1 MEIYHNKFHNTHIYL
16 KFQDE
21 EISRL
26 NKSEFDELIR
36 IHGKPLQVMI
46 SSEAKELIEKLEE
59 SGFILKRRCFEMEVG
74 KDELN
79 TSLQKPTFKL
89 KKASKGSVEFTE
101 CVEVMYDHYKKTH
114 ETVSPMTATM
124 SEFQSILPEKA
135 VFLSS
140 AEKITAAAFVEDNEI
155 AYICVRNE
163 SILDDFCNALLCY
176 MFEKYTDIVFEAD
189 DTDSV
194 ATYLRDLFVA
204 IPETSFNTYIKH

>member
-89 KKASKGSVEFTE
+89 KNASKGSAKYTE
-101 CVEVMYDHYKKTH
+101 CAEAMYDYYKKTH
-114 ETVSPMTATM
+114 EAVSPMTATM
-124 SEFQSILPEKA
+124 AEFQSILPETA
-135 VFLSS
+135 LFLSS
-140 AEKITAAAFVEDNEI
+140 AEKITAAAFIEDNEI
-155 AYICVRNE
+155 AYICVSDENA
-163 SILDDFCNALLCY
+163 LDVFCNALLYY

-194 ATYLRDLFVA
+194 ATYLRDKFVA
-204 IPETSFNTYIKH
+204 IPETSYNTYIKH